1 MANSNSPFGFRWL
14 GLNGGS
20 ASATD
25 ALITR
30 AVASNDSTAIG
41 KGDPVKNLVTGYVAQ
56 WTASTAVSQ
65 LAGIFVGC
73 KYYNTALQRV
83 VWSPYWPGSG
93 ATGDVEVYLTPCI
106 NSPAPSFVVQATS
119 TPFTFVDIGA
129 NCDVDLGT
137 VNTMTGQSGAT
148 LNRSTIGTTATLPFR
163 VTAMWSQ
170 FGASGSIGT
179 DTTASYDW
187 VVVAA
192 NTDQATGLTT

>member
-1 MANSNSPFGFRWL
+1 MASPFGIEARSLPVPRRSRRPKPIGSPLSAPDSSSLNIEAIMANSNSPFGFRWL

-83 VWSPYWPGSG
+83 VWSPY
-93 ATGDVEVYLTPCI
+93 
-106 NSPAPSFVVQATS
+106 
-119 TPFTFVDIGA
+119 
-129 NCDVDLGT
+129 
-137 VNTMTGQSGAT
+137 
-148 LNRSTIGTTATLPFR
+148 
-163 VTAMWSQ
+163 
-170 FGASGSIGT
+170 
-179 DTTASYDW
+179 
-187 VVVAA
+187 
-192 NTDQATGLTT
+192 